1 MKSIGFITMQI
12 ALIVFISCGAADVLL
27 TFILGSSSYLANWQN
42 AVGNAPSG
50 MVALDQIMARTVGTF
65 FVLLG
70 LSGQIILHEMVRVG
84 SKRGLVYLIGLLSVG
99 VFIYVMPMTG
109 VTASQTLI
117 PILSL
122 TLLLIGAALWYFHF
136 PFSRFAK

>member
-1 MKSIGFITMQI
+1 MQI
-12 ALIVFISCGAADVLL
+12 ALIIFISCGAADVLL
-27 TFILGSSSYLANWQN
+27 TCIFDSSSYLANWQN
-42 AVGNAPSG
+42 TVGNTHPG
-50 MVALDQIMARTVGTF
+50 LVALDQIMARTVGAF

-84 SKRGLVYLIGLLSVG
+84 SKRGLVYLIGLLGLG

-109 VTASQTLI
+109 VTASQAVI

-136 PFSRFAK
+136 PFSHLAK